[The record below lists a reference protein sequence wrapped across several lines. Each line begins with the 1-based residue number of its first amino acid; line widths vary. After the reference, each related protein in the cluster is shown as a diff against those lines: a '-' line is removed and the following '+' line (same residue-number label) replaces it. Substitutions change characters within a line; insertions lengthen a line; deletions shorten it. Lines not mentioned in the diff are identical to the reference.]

1 MPNAMNEP
9 PFIQPAPV
17 RKKRRWWLYAL
28 IVLGC
33 LVVLGVGLV
42 VAILGYINSLVT
54 KYTDSQPK
62 ALVQVE
68 ASPGKQEELK
78 NKWTA
83 FQQSVTA
90 GRSTRPFKLSADDLN
105 VFLANI
111 PNLRDRLRFVING
124 DKLQGDFTVPL
135 DETRQAKLKGRYL
148 NGRVSFNFKFE
159 EGFLSLNVADLE
171 ANGHPAPRWLLSKVQ
186 KENFLKS
193 LDHSQDF
200 MDFMQRIES
209 VEISDGYVVVT
220 PTEGK

>member
-1 MPNAMNEP
+1 MNEP
-9 PFIQPAPV
+9 PVIQPAPA

-62 ALVQVE
+62 ALVTVE
-68 ASPGKQEELK
+68 ASPAKQEELK
-78 NKWTA
+78 TRWTA
-83 FQQSVTA
+83 FQQSVAA
-90 GRSTRPFKLSADDLN
+90 GRSTRPLKLSADDLN

-135 DETRQAKLKGRYL
+135 DDTRQAKLKGRYL
-148 NGRVSFNFKFE
+148 NGRVTFNFKFE
-159 EGFLSLNVADLE
+159 EGFLTLNVGELE
-171 ANGHPAPRWLLSKVQ
+171 ANGRPAPRWLVSRLQ
-186 KENFLKS
+186 KENFLRF
-193 LDHSQDF
+193 LDSNQDV
-200 MDFMQRIES
+200 MGLMQRIEN

-220 PTEGK
+220 PLEGK